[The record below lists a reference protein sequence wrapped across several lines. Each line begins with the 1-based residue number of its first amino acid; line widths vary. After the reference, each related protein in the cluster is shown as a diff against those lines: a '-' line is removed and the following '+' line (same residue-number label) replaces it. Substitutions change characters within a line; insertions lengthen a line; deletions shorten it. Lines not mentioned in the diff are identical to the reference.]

1 MDFGLTK
8 PELIWDHPM
17 IIKSWSKTHQLIKL
31 SLTSTIILDEEKL
44 KYGDFAQENS
54 FGSA

>member
-17 IIKSWSKTHQLIKL
+17 IINSWSKKPSTH
-31 SLTSTIILDEEKL
+31 LTLLRSTILDEEKL